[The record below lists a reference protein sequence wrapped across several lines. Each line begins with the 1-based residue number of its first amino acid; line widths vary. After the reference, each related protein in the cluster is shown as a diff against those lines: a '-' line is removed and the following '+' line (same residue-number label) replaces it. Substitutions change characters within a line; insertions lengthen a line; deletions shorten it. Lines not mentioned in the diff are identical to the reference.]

1 MRTLDASVGTA
12 GGVASGRRDGGRRRR
27 RARTVSGGPTPV
39 VATRRHRGGEG
50 GRARGGGG
58 GRGAGVRAGARMS
71 VRRAHFPVRLGWPRA
86 AAGARRARGG
96 VADGGTREHE
106 SSRRAGAAR
115 STARCARVTISA
127 DHITVHLRSRTQGST
142 LAAQQP
148 LCLPEVPLDTLPGE
162 AGLLCAGM
170 DCLLRRRTADGF
182 LHHIDEFEQS
192 LRVHAPRPIFFGA
205 PDSSSTGRH
214 RKTVASGCL
223 GSPGARRLKNAG
235 RMSTSYSAFVAF
247 NRAHLPMFKEAAS
260 SRFFQ
265 EHPSKAQPPGPRFPQ
280 RRKSWQVTVFHDSSR
295 CRSRTLT
302 CWRGTWQV
310 GHILLVL
317 YSSTSTVGYV

>member
-1 MRTLDASVGTA
+1 MIVSLKRTKS
-12 GGVASGRRDGGRRRR
+12 RDNVFAILSERSLKTTNKRSTTWNFTEE
-27 RARTVSGGPTPV
+27 A
-39 VATRRHRGGEG
+39 E
-50 GRARGGGG
+50 
-58 GRGAGVRAGARMS
+58 GAGRKEESACIK
-71 VRRAHFPVRLGWPRA
+71 LGPIQY
-86 AAGARRARGG
+86 
-96 VADGGTREHE
+96 
-106 SSRRAGAAR
+106 SLQ
-115 STARCARVTISA
+115 CN
-127 DHITVHLRSRTQGST
+127 LRSRTQGST

-148 LCLPEVPLDTLPGE
+148 LCLPEVPLDTQPVE

-235 RMSTSYSAFVAF
+235 RLSTSYSAFVAF